1 MRNLHYNNLNANVA
15 LNIGGTVI
23 ELDLVTLGRYLQR
36 QRKSRGMT
44 QGECAKAIHRSLPF
58 YGHIERG
65 TRKMSMETF
74 CELVLA
80 LDLSAD
86 ELLRAAIPRR

>member
-1 MRNLHYNNLNANVA
+1 
-15 LNIGGTVI
+15 
-23 ELDLVTLGRYLQR
+23 
-36 QRKSRGMT
+36 MT
-44 QGECAKAIHRSLPF
+44 QGECAGAIHRSLPF

>member
-1 MRNLHYNNLNANVA
+1 M
-15 LNIGGTVI
+15 

-44 QGECAKAIHRSLPF
+44 QSECARAIHRSLSF
-58 YGHIERG
+58 YGHIERD

>member
-1 MRNLHYNNLNANVA
+1 M
-15 LNIGGTVI
+15 

-44 QGECAKAIHRSLPF
+44 QSECARAIHRSLPF
-58 YGHIERG
+58 YGHIDRG